1 MKKYKKLLGLL
12 LVLGVLGAA
21 AGGGYVARIH
31 RSSQPL
37 EIILIQKAIDETND
51 FWGSISE
58 GAQMAAREYNA
69 ELTIWGP
76 DSEREVQAAHQ
87 LILDAIEARPDAIVL
102 APISYEET
110 LPYARMIEEAG
121 IPLILIDS
129 FMEEPAGAGIV
140 ATDNVEGGFKMG
152 ELMRQHATEDTVIG
166 IVGHVK
172 GASTATERE
181 KGLREG
187 LGEYQN
193 QIVDV
198 VFCESSFEI
207 AYDVTQALLQ
217 EHPEINMIAGLN
229 EYSAVGAAEAVIDM
243 GRADSVLMVGF
254 DSSIRE
260 IQLLEAGVFEAI
272 VIQKPFNMG
281 YLGIEAAVKAAR
293 GEKVEENLDSGS
305 VLVTKDTI
313 YTEENQKLLF
323 PFFGKNKEEL

>member
-1 MKKYKKLLGLL
+1 MGKYKKTIGMLFAA
-12 LVLGVLGAA
+12 GVLVIVAV
-21 AGGGYVARIH
+21 AGYFLRFH
-31 RSSQPL
+31 RSPNPL
-37 EIILIQKAIDETND
+37 KIILIQKAMDETD
-51 FWGSISE
+51 FWISVSK
-58 GAQMAAREYNA
+58 GAQVAARENGVD
-69 ELTIWGP
+69 LTIWGP
-76 DSEREVQAAHQ
+76 ASERETEEAHA
-87 LILDAIEARPDAIVL
+87 LIQKAIEARPDAIVL

-129 FMEEPAGAGIV
+129 FMEEPAGKGIV

-152 ELMRQHATEDTVIG
+152 EYMCQYADENTVIG

-172 GASTATERE
+172 GSSTAVERE
-181 KGLREG
+181 QGVREG
-187 LGEYQN
+187 LGVYQD
-193 QIVDV
+193 QIADV

-207 AYDVTQALLQ
+207 AYNITIKMLE

-229 EYSAVGAAEAVIDM
+229 EYSAVGAAEAVMDL
-243 GRADSVLMVGF
+243 GRTEDIRMVGF

-260 IQLLEAGVFEAI
+260 IQLLEAGVFDAI

-281 YLGIEAAVKAAR
+281 YLGIEGAVKAAR
-293 GEKVEENLDSGS
+293 GEYVEENMDSGS

-323 PFFGKNKEEL
+323 PF